1 MVVSITVTVKRE
13 PCLGREGFATR
24 GGEEWRDDQ
33 RCHRF
38 VVFFASASQWINYT
52 KSPWRIYRVRV
63 NRAVLE
69 SNNTGR
75 KTHAML
81 EYIQKKT

>member
-1 MVVSITVTVKRE
+1 M
-13 PCLGREGFATR
+13 A
-24 GGEEWRDDQ
+24 
-33 RCHRF
+33 
-38 VVFFASASQWINYT
+38 FFASASQWINYT

-69 SNNTGR
+69 SNNTEG

-81 EYIQKKT
+81 ARIHTKEDMMQHPLVYVDFGTWSGLISGRGVG